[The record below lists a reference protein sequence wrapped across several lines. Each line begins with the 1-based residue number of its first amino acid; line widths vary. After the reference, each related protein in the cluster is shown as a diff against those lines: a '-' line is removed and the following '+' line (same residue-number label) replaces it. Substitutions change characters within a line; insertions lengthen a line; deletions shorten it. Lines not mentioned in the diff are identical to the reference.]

1 MSLSDTVVR
10 RSHSAS
16 FQSSTRITVLSAPG
30 YGQQTDV
37 ISQAQAAVQTK
48 IFTGVNNVKL
58 LPYNQINV
66 DRSFE
71 NCVIVAVK
79 RSQVV
84 ALRGQA
90 PPGACKHKNSLSGL
104 IGVKQIKGYVNRSVR

>member
-1 MSLSDTVVR
+1 MAR
-10 RSHSAS
+10 YRGWYRP
-16 FQSSTRITVLSAPG
+16 RITRVGAPG
-30 YGQQTDV
+30 YGQQTGV
-37 ISQAQAAVQTK
+37 ISQAQPAVQMK

-58 LPYNQINV
+58 LPYNPINV
-66 DRSFE
+66 DRFLE

-90 PPGACKHKNSLSGL
+90 PGPGREHAN
-104 IGVKQIKGYVNRSVR
+104 IKILYRD